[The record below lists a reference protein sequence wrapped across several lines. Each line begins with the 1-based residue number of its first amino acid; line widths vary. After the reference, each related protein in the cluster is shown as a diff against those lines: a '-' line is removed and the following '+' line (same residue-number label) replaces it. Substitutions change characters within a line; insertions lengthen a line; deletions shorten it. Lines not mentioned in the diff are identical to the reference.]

1 MKKSYSPKWVS
12 SKQPRKQRKYRFNA
26 PLHRRQKMV
35 SVHLDKPLRRTY
47 TTRAMPVRKGDEVK
61 VMRGKYKKKTG
72 KISRVDLKSCK
83 VYIENVKMKK
93 TSGQEVEVPMDPSN
107 LMIIKLETDDKKRLR
122 SLSRKKKA
130 KAIEF
135 K

>member
-1 MKKSYSPKWVS
+1 
-12 SKQPRKQRKYRFNA
+12 
-26 PLHRRQKMV
+26 MV